1 MMIAPSSLCA
11 LLLSSLTCAVAWREW
26 PNDGQST
33 AKWTRNWV
41 REEEQNRTYLEGPGE
56 RYGHSM
62 VLHDT
67 RIILFGGRANEI
79 RKEHIPKSYTVEDQ
93 DGTIEFASYSERV
106 YDCKY
111 LLRKRQ
117 FIDPNATLDTE
128 DCTAELAERS
138 IIPASFLWNDVWM
151 YDLNCTRKWQQG
163 CSGDYESQWTVSRS
177 E

>member
-1 MMIAPSSLCA
+1 MDAQLGARGGAKPHLSRGTGGAIRPLHGPSRHADYPL
-11 LLLSSLTCAVAWREW
+11 W
-26 PNDGQST
+26 
-33 AKWTRNWV
+33 
-41 REEEQNRTYLEGPGE
+41 
-56 RYGHSM
+56 
-62 VLHDT
+62 
-67 RIILFGGRANEI
+67 GRANEI

-111 LLRKRQ
+111 HLRKRQ

-128 DCTAELAERS
+128 NCTAELAERS